1 MYPIYVIISL
11 PVPVIKLS
19 GSAVNQDDCLCL
31 LSSHLLKN
39 WRTTW
44 AMRVP
49 PALGEACRT
58 DNLFETLDTNCG
70 RVFMMP

>member
-1 MYPIYVIISL
+1 M
-11 PVPVIKLS
+11 
-19 GSAVNQDDCLCL
+19 SAEFSPSEELANY
-31 LSSHLLKN
+31 K
-39 WRTTW
+39 

-58 DNLFETLDTNCG
+58 DNLLETLDTNCG